1 MFHIY
6 LGNQLIYQPLDTGLA
21 LFNPKLTLEMG
32 KAGSLEFDIPPNNI
46 HYSDVRQ
53 LTSLVTVD
61 MDGEEIFRGRV
72 LSNERGFNNVR
83 HIYCEGNLAFLV
95 DSVQKTEKYTGTTR
109 ALFNKI
115 IAAHNARVEPSKR
128 FTVGQVTIDNRDII
142 ITGQSDDLNTGDI
155 DYKQIAIDSI
165 VGEWSDSL
173 ELIQTC
179 LIDYCGGYL
188 RTRYQNGVNYIDFV
202 KEYGGT
208 ASQEIE
214 LGKNLLDLSE
224 EISVEDLFTV
234 LIPLGD
240 DNLTIASVNGGRDEI
255 VDEEAVSLYGRIVR
269 THVFNNVNDP
279 TTLAENGVRYLLNNI
294 NVPRTVTITA
304 VDLHILDKNVS
315 AIRLGDRVHISS
327 GPHSMDEY
335 LVCTKIE
342 YDMSNPVNDKYT
354 FGNPK
359 QSLTERYKE
368 DKRIQNDVY
377 GNSAASGGGGGRGG
391 GSGGA
396 AAAEAAADAAEAIAE
411 EVTEE
416 TERKIGEFFDT
427 YIDLDPED
435 DGHIKLGSFYKEWTG
450 AKEILLNDVGID
462 LDIATGNINIK
473 SLKNMVDNNYEEIG
487 RQSGRID
494 VLQEDTQV
502 SLSALTERI
511 EEVDGVHQEHY
522 TEIRQISSRNAS
534 QISIVT
540 GELYDEIDRA
550 KAKEASIDLI
560 VENQQS
566 QINIKA
572 DKINLDA
579 AVTRIGNLEADVVD
593 ASKLKARIA
602 ALDTVTVNGTLS
614 AAGGLRASSIT
625 LGNNEPVYS
634 YMHYHSLSEENGVV
648 KLGPATTVGPTS
660 FNIADT
666 KFYKDGVSAAKTE
679 GAQSATIRSLG
690 INSVGSPYVYNG
702 SRYEDAVI
710 GWSVQATQGDGNL
723 YTTSGTL
730 TKAVNVDAAYNQ
742 GVNSVT
748 VSSLGAA
755 WSGYKLTGTAKASNG
770 ASRSATWDATWI
782 YNKGYS
788 DGQDAGSGGIDK
800 IYITMVSGS
809 SVGVRAY
816 FGSSYNF
823 AWLSP
828 GAYWD
833 GG

>member
-6 LGNQLIYQPLDTGLA
+6 LGGQLIYQPLDTTLA

-32 KAGSLEFDIPPNNI
+32 KAGSLEFDIPPNNV
-46 HYSDVRQ
+46 YYNNVRQ
-53 LTSLVTVD
+53 LTSMVTVD
-61 MDGEEIFRGRV
+61 MDGNEIFRGRV
-72 LSNERGFNNVR
+72 LSNERMFNNVR
-83 HIYCEGNLAFLV
+83 HIYCEGDLAFLV

-115 IAAHNARVEPSKR
+115 IAAHNSRVESSKR
-128 FTVGQVTIDNRDII
+128 FTVGQVTIDNREIV
-142 ITGQSDDLNTGDI
+142 ITGQSDDLNTGEI
-155 DYKQIAIDSI
+155 DYRQIAIDSI

-208 ASQEIE
+208 ATQEIE

-255 VDEEAVSLYGRIVR
+255 ADEDAVALYGRIVR

-304 VDLHILDKNVS
+304 VDLHILDNNIA

-342 YDMSNPVNDKYT
+342 YDMSNPANDRYT

-391 GSGGA
+391 GGGGA

-416 TERKIGEFFDT
+416 TERKIGKFYDS

-435 DGHIKLGSFYKEWTG
+435 DGHVKLGAFFKEWTG

-462 LDIATGNINIK
+462 LDIGTGNINIR
-473 SLKNMVDNNYEEIG
+473 SLKNMVDNNYTAIG
-487 RQSGRID
+487 EQNARID

-502 SLSALTERI
+502 SLESLTERI
-511 EEVDGVHQEHY
+511 EEVDGIHEEHY
-522 TEIRQISSRNAS
+522 TSISQIASQNAS
-534 QISIVT
+534 QISIVA
-540 GELYDEIDRA
+540 GELHDETNRA
-550 KAKEASIDLI
+550 MAKEASIDL
-560 VENQQS
+560 VVANQQS
-566 QINIKA
+566 QINLKA
-572 DKINLDA
+572 DQINLDA
-579 AVTRIGNLEADVVD
+579 AITRISNLEADDIFANRVVTAIAN
-593 ASKLKARIA
+593 ASLITAGYIQA
-602 ALDTVTVNGTLS
+602 TTLQGTS
-614 AAGGLRASSIT
+614 TIT
-625 LGNNEPVYS
+625 SPLIYMNNELVTTKT
-634 YMHYHSLSEENGVV
+634 HYHSLSANDNGVV
-648 KLGPATTVGPTS
+648 TLGTATTDGPTS

-679 GAQSATIRSLG
+679 GAQSATLRSLG
-690 INSVGSPYVYNG
+690 INSVGSPYIYDG
-702 SRYEDAVI
+702 HRYEDATI
-710 GWSVQATQGDGNL
+710 AWTVQATKGDGSL
-723 YTTSGTL
+723 YTISDTIK
-730 TKAVNVDAAYNQ
+730 KAVNVDAAYQ
-742 GVNSVT
+742 AGVDSFEAVT
-748 VSSLGAA
+748 VYVLGSSTTK
-755 WSGYKLTGTAKASNG
+755 Y
-770 ASRSATWDATWI
+770 D
-782 YNKGYS
+782 
-788 DGQDAGSGGIDK
+788 SGGSASGRD
-800 IYITMVSGS
+800 VGS
-809 SVGVRAY
+809 SVDTTYLYHSWDGVTFSPWRPSSSVY
-816 FGSSYNF
+816 YGGSSYSYN
-823 AWLSP
+823 LRGSSGRYYNSG
-828 GAYWD
+828 GAQTYYRKK
-833 GG
+833 

>member
-6 LGNQLIYQPLDTGLA
+6 LGGQLIYQPLDADLA

-32 KAGSLEFDIPPNNI
+32 KAGSLEFDIPPSNS
-46 HYSDVRQ
+46 HYSDIQQ
-53 LTSLVTVD
+53 LTSIVTAD
-61 MDGEEIFRGRV
+61 MDGDEIFRGRV
-72 LSNERGFNNVR
+72 LSNERMFNNVR
-83 HIYCEGNLAFLV
+83 HIYCEGDLAFLV
-95 DSVQKTEKYTGTTR
+95 DSVQKTEKYNGRTR
-109 ALFNKI
+109 ALFNKM
-115 IAAHNARVEPSKR
+115 IAAHNSRVEASKR
-128 FTVGQVTIDNRDII
+128 FTVGQVTIDDRDII
-142 ITGQSDDLNTGDI
+142 LTGQSEDINTGDI

-165 VGEWSDSL
+165 VDEWNSTY
-173 ELIQTC
+173 EQIQTC

-188 RTRYQNGVNYIDFV
+188 RTRYQNGVNYIDYV

-214 LGKNLLDLSE
+214 LGKNLLDLTE
-224 EISVEDLFTV
+224 EVSVEDLFTV

-240 DNLTIASVNGGRDEI
+240 DNLTIKSANNGSDEL
-255 VDEEAVSLYGRIVR
+255 VDSAAVAKYGRIVK

-279 TTLAENGVRYLLNNI
+279 GTLLENARRYLASNV

-304 VDLHILDKNVS
+304 VDLHLLDKS
-315 AIRLGDRVHISS
+315 IAAIRLGDKVHISS

-335 LVCTKIE
+335 LMCTKIE
-342 YDMSNPVNDKYT
+342 YDMANPANNKYT

-359 QSLTERYKE
+359 QTLTERYKE
-368 DKRIQNDVY
+368 DKRAENDTY
-377 GNSAASGGGGGRGG
+377 GNGGGGGSGRGG
-391 GSGGA
+391 GAA
-396 AAAEAAADAAEAIAE
+396 AAAEAAADAAAE
-411 EVTEE
+411 DAE
-416 TERKIGEFFDT
+416 TELDHFFTT
-427 YIDLDPED
+427 YIDLDGDD
-435 DGHIKLGSFYKEWTG
+435 DGTISLKV
-450 AKEILLNDVGID
+450 LLNDHRHIKNILESEVGID
-462 LDIATGNINIK
+462 FDAATGNINLY
-473 SLKNMVDNNYEEIG
+473 SLQKRVDDNSGAIAD
-487 RQSGRID
+487 QSGRID
-494 VLQEDTQV
+494 ILQEDTRV
-502 SLSALTERI
+502 SLTSLTERI
-511 EEVDGVHQEHY
+511 EEVNGIHQEHY
-522 TEIRQISSRNAS
+522 TSISQIASQNSS
-534 QISIVT
+534 QISIVA
-540 GELYDEIDRA
+540 GELRDETARA

-579 AVTRIGNLEADVVD
+579 AVTRISNLEADVVD

-660 FNIADT
+660 FSIADT

-800 IYITMVSGS
+800 IYITMISGS

>member
-6 LGNQLIYQPLDTGLA
+6 LGGQLIYQPLDADLA

-32 KAGSLEFDIPPNNI
+32 KAGSLEFDIPPSNS
-46 HYSDVRQ
+46 HYSDIQQ
-53 LTSLVTVD
+53 LTSIVTAD
-61 MDGEEIFRGRV
+61 MDGDEIFRGRV
-72 LSNERGFNNVR
+72 LSNERMFNNVR
-83 HIYCEGNLAFLV
+83 HIYCEGDLAFLV
-95 DSVQKTEKYTGTTR
+95 DSVQKTEKYNGRTR
-109 ALFNKI
+109 ALFNKM
-115 IAAHNARVEPSKR
+115 IAAHNSRVEASKQ
-128 FTVGQVTIDNRDII
+128 FTVGQVTIDDRDII
-142 ITGQSDDLNTGDI
+142 LTGQSEDINTGDI

-165 VGEWSDSL
+165 VDEWNSTY
-173 ELIQTC
+173 EQIQTC

-188 RTRYQNGVNYIDFV
+188 RTRYQNGVNYIDYV

-214 LGKNLLDLSE
+214 LGKNLLDLTE
-224 EISVEDLFTV
+224 EVSVEDLFTV

-240 DNLTIASVNGGRDEI
+240 DNLTIKSANNGSDEL
-255 VDEEAVSLYGRIVR
+255 VDSAAVAKYGRIVK

-279 TTLAENGVRYLLNNI
+279 GTLLENARRYLTSNV

-304 VDLHILDKNVS
+304 VDLHLLDKS
-315 AIRLGDRVHISS
+315 IAAIHLGDKVHISS

-335 LVCTKIE
+335 LMCTKIE
-342 YDMSNPVNDKYT
+342 YDMANPANNKYT

-359 QSLTERYKE
+359 QTLTERYKE
-368 DKRIQNDVY
+368 DKRAENDTY
-377 GNSAASGGGGGRGG
+377 GNGGGGGSGRGG
-391 GSGGA
+391 GAA
-396 AAAEAAADAAEAIAE
+396 AAAEAAADAAAE
-411 EVTEE
+411 DAE
-416 TERKIGEFFDT
+416 TELDHFFTT
-427 YIDLDPED
+427 YIDLDDET
-435 DGHIKLGSFYKEWTG
+435 GIVSLGAMLKQGKIYKN
-450 AKEILLNDVGID
+450 LLKSEVGID
-462 LDIATGNINIK
+462 LDASTGNVNIR
-473 SLKNMVDNNYEEIG
+473 SLQTRVDDNSGAIA
-487 RQSGRID
+487 RQSARID

-502 SLSALTERI
+502 SLTSLTERI
-511 EEVDGVHQEHY
+511 EEVNGIHQEHY
-522 TEIRQISSRNAS
+522 TSISQIASQNAS

-579 AVTRIGNLEADVVD
+579 AVTRISNLEADVVD

-660 FNIADT
+660 FSIADT

-800 IYITMVSGS
+800 IYITMISGS

>member
-6 LGNQLIYQPLDTGLA
+6 LGGQLIYQPLDASLA

-32 KAGSLEFDIPPNNI
+32 KAGSLEFDIPPNNV
-46 HYSDVRQ
+46 YYNNVRQ
-53 LTSLVTVD
+53 LTSMVTVD
-61 MDGEEIFRGRV
+61 MDGTEIFRGRV
-72 LSNERGFNNVR
+72 LSNERMFNNVR
-83 HIYCEGNLAFLV
+83 HIYCEGDLAFLV

-115 IAAHNARVEPSKR
+115 IAAHNSRVEASKR
-128 FTVGQVTIDNRDII
+128 FAVGQVTIDDREIV
-142 ITGQSDDLNTGDI
+142 ITGQSDDLNTGEI
-155 DYKQIAIDSI
+155 DYRQIAIDSI

-208 ASQEIE
+208 ATQEIE

-240 DNLTIASVNGGRDEI
+240 DNLTIASINGGRDEI
-255 VDEEAVSLYGRIVR
+255 VDEDAVALYGRIVR

-279 TTLAENGVRYLLNNI
+279 TTLAENGIRYLLNNI

-304 VDLHILDKNVS
+304 VDLHILDKNIA

-342 YDMSNPVNDKYT
+342 YDMSNPANDKYT

-377 GNSAASGGGGGRGG
+377 GNSASGGGGGRGG
-391 GSGGA
+391 GGGGGA

-473 SLKNMVDNNYEEIG
+473 SLKNMVDSNYQAIG
-487 RQSGRID
+487 EQNARID

-522 TEIRQISSRNAS
+522 TEIRQVSSQNAS
-534 QISIVT
+534 QISIVA
-540 GELYDEIDRA
+540 GELQDETNRA

-579 AVTRIGNLEADVVD
+579 AVTRINNLEADFAD
-593 ASKLKARIA
+593 LDKLRARISNLGYA
-602 ALDTVTVNGTLS
+602 SVGQLDVNSLD
-614 AAGGLRASSIT
+614 ADSIAIGET
-625 LGNNEPVYS
+625 PVYHRD
-634 YMHYHSLSEENGVV
+634 HYHSLMANSEGKVSM
-648 KLGPATTVGPTS
+648 GTATYSSANAS

-666 KFYKDGVSAAKTE
+666 KFYKDGVKAAKTE
-679 GAQSATIRSLG
+679 GAQSATLRSLG
-690 INSVGSPYVYNG
+690 ISSVGSPYVYDG
-702 SRYEDAVI
+702 HRYEDATI
-710 GWSVQATQGDGNL
+710 AWTVQATKGDGSL
-723 YTTSGTL
+723 YTISDTIK
-730 TKAVNVDAAYNQ
+730 KAVNVDAAYQ
-742 GVNSVT
+742 AGVDSFEAVT
-748 VSSLGAA
+748 VYVLGSSTTK
-755 WSGYKLTGTAKASNG
+755 Y
-770 ASRSATWDATWI
+770 D
-782 YNKGYS
+782 
-788 DGQDAGSGGIDK
+788 SGGSASGRD
-800 IYITMVSGS
+800 VGS
-809 SVGVRAY
+809 SVDTTYLYHSWDGVNFSPWRPSSSVY
-816 FGSSYNF
+816 YGGSSYSYN
-823 AWLSP
+823 LRGSSGRYYNSG
-828 GAYWD
+828 GAQTYYRKK
-833 GG
+833 

>member
-6 LGNQLIYQPLDTGLA
+6 LGGQLIYQPLDTSLA

-32 KAGSLEFDIPPNNI
+32 KAGSLEFDIPPNNTF
-46 HYSDVRQ
+46 YNNVRQ
-53 LTSLVTVD
+53 LTSMVTVD
-61 MDGEEIFRGRV
+61 MDGNEIFRGRV
-72 LSNERGFNNVR
+72 LSNERMFNNVR
-83 HIYCEGNLAFLV
+83 HIYCEGDLAFLV

-115 IAAHNARVEPSKR
+115 IAAHNSRVESSKR
-128 FTVGQVTIDNRDII
+128 FTVGQVTIDDREIV
-142 ITGQSDDLNTGDI
+142 ITGQSDDLNTGEI
-155 DYKQIAIDSI
+155 DYRQIAIDSI

-240 DNLTIASVNGGRDEI
+240 DNLTIASVNGGRDEL
-255 VDEEAVSLYGRIVR
+255 VDEDAVALYGRIVR

-342 YDMSNPVNDKYT
+342 YDMSNPANDKYT

-579 AVTRIGNLEADVVD
+579 AVTRISNLEADFAD
-593 ASKLKARIA
+593 LNKLRARISNLGYA
-602 ALDTVTVNGTLS
+602 SVGQLDVNNLD
-614 AAGGLRASSIT
+614 ADSIAIGET
-625 LGNNEPVYS
+625 PVYHRD
-634 YMHYHSLSEENGVV
+634 HYHSLTASSDGKVSM
-648 KLGPATTVGPTS
+648 GTATYSSANAS

-800 IYITMVSGS
+800 IYITMISGS

-823 AWLSP
+823 AWLSA
-828 GAYWD
+828 GAWWD

>member
-6 LGNQLIYQPLDTGLA
+6 LGGQLIYQPLDAGLA

-32 KAGSLEFDIPPNNI
+32 KAGSLEFDIPPNNV
-46 HYSDVRQ
+46 YYNNVRQ
-53 LTSLVTVD
+53 LTSMVTVD
-61 MDGEEIFRGRV
+61 MDGNEIFRGRV
-72 LSNERGFNNVR
+72 LSNERMFNNVR
-83 HIYCEGNLAFLV
+83 HIYCEGDLAFLV

-115 IAAHNARVEPSKR
+115 IAAHNSRVELSKR
-128 FTVGQVTIDNRDII
+128 FTVGQVTIDDREIV
-142 ITGQSDDLNTGDI
+142 ITGQSDDLNTGEI
-155 DYKQIAIDSI
+155 DYRQIAIDSI

-208 ASQEIE
+208 ATQEIE

-255 VDEEAVSLYGRIVR
+255 VDEDAVALYGRIVR

-279 TTLAENGVRYLLNNI
+279 TTLAENGVRYLLNNV

-304 VDLHILDKNVS
+304 VDLHILDNNIV

-342 YDMSNPVNDKYT
+342 YDMSNPANDRYT

-391 GSGGA
+391 GGGGA

-416 TERKIGEFFDT
+416 TERKIGKFFDT

-450 AKEILLNDVGID
+450 AKAILLNDVGID
-462 LDIATGNINIK
+462 LDIETGNINIK
-473 SLKNMVDNNYEEIG
+473 SLKNMVDNNYTAIG
-487 RQSGRID
+487 EQNARID

-502 SLSALTERI
+502 SLASLTERI
-511 EEVDGVHQEHY
+511 EEVDGIHEEHY
-522 TEIRQISSRNAS
+522 TSISQIASQNAS
-534 QISIVT
+534 QISIVA
-540 GELYDEIDRA
+540 GELHDETDRA

-560 VENQQS
+560 VSNQQS
-566 QINIKA
+566 QINLKA
-572 DKINLDA
+572 DQINLNAAITKIN
-579 AVTRIGNLEADVVD
+579 NLEADMID
-593 ASKLKARIA
+593 TKKIKARISSVGTISVNQVSA
-602 ALDTVTVNGTLS
+602 DTIYIGDT
-614 AAGGLRASSIT
+614 A
-625 LGNNEPVYS
+625 VYHAD
-634 YMHYHSLSEENGVV
+634 HYHSMSEIGDKIVM
-648 KLGPATTVGPTS
+648 GTATYSSDNAS

-666 KFYKDGVSAAKTE
+666 KKYKDGVKAAKTE
-679 GAQSATIRSLG
+679 GAQSATLRSLG
-690 INSVGSPYVYNG
+690 INSVGSPYSYEG
-702 SRYEDAVI
+702 HRYVDAVI
-710 GWSVQATQGDGNL
+710 AYDVQATSGDGVIHPD
-723 YTTSGTL
+723 TGTL
-730 TKAVNVDAAYNQ
+730 TKAVNVDAAYQ
-742 GVNSVT
+742 AGVDAVS
-748 VSSLGAA
+748 VSSLGAT
-755 WSGYKLTGTAKASNG
+755 WSGYKLSVTAKASNG
-770 ASRSATWDATWI
+770 AQKSGTYDATWI
-782 YNKGYS
+782 YNEGKA
-788 DGQDAGSGGIDK
+788 AGSSSGIDK
-800 IYITMVSGS
+800 IYITMISGN

-823 AWLSP
+823 TWLTP
-828 GAYWD
+828 GGYWD

>member
-1 MFHIY
+1 M
-6 LGNQLIYQPLDTGLA
+6 
-21 LFNPKLTLEMG
+21 
-32 KAGSLEFDIPPNNI
+32 
-46 HYSDVRQ
+46 
-53 LTSLVTVD
+53 
-61 MDGEEIFRGRV
+61 
-72 LSNERGFNNVR
+72 
-83 HIYCEGNLAFLV
+83 
-95 DSVQKTEKYTGTTR
+95 
-109 ALFNKI
+109 
-115 IAAHNARVEPSKR
+115 
-128 FTVGQVTIDNRDII
+128 
-142 ITGQSDDLNTGDI
+142 
-155 DYKQIAIDSI
+155 
-165 VGEWSDSL
+165 
-173 ELIQTC
+173 
-179 LIDYCGGYL
+179 IDYCGGYL

-224 EISVEDLFTV
+224 EVSVEDLFTV

-240 DNLTIASVNGGRDEI
+240 DNLTIASVNGGQDEI
-255 VDEEAVSLYGRIVR
+255 VDQDAVALYGRIVR

-279 TTLAENGVRYLLNNI
+279 STLAENGVRYLLNNI

-304 VDLHILDKNVS
+304 VDLHILDHTVS

-327 GPHSMDEY
+327 GPHSMDEF

-342 YDMSNPVNDKYT
+342 YDMSNPANDKYT

-416 TERKIGEFFDT
+416 TERKIGEFFDS

-511 EEVDGVHQEHY
+511 EEVNGIHQEHY
-522 TEIRQISSRNAS
+522 TEIRQVSSQNAS
-534 QISIVT
+534 QISIVA
-540 GELYDEIDRA
+540 GELQGEINRA
-550 KAKEASIDLI
+550 TAKEASIDLI

-572 DKINLDA
+572 DKTYVDTELLT
-579 AVTRIGNLEADVVD
+579 VTGLIQAESAKFDKLVSGQMRASFLATTDMSITGNLTHNDGYGYPLAYGDH
-593 ASKLKARIA
+593 SHSIA
-602 ALDTVTVNGTLS
+602 ANNDGTVTIGY
-614 AAGGLRASSIT
+614 SS
-625 LGNNEPVYS
+625 GRDK
-634 YMHYHSLSEENGVV
+634 G
-648 KLGPATTVGPTS
+648 S

-666 KFYKDGVSAAKTE
+666 KFYKDGVSAAIQSVTVDSIDKNGALDYSTTYKRYNVPVIATASNGKTGTATLVV
-679 GAQSATIRSLG
+679 GAT
-690 INSVGSPYVYNG
+690 
-702 SRYEDAVI
+702 D
-710 GWSVQATQGDGNL
+710 
-723 YTTSGTL
+723 
-730 TKAVNVDAAYNQ
+730 AYNH
-742 GVNSVT
+742 GYNSVT
-748 VSSLGAA
+748 VSSLGAT
-755 WSGYKLTGTAKASNG
+755 WSGYTLNVTAKASNG
-770 ASRSATWDATWI
+770 SPKSASWSADWI
-782 YNKGYS
+782 YNQGYS

-800 IYITMVSGS
+800 IYITMISGS

-823 AWLSP
+823 AWLSA

>member
-6 LGNQLIYQPLDTGLA
+6 LGGQLIYQPLDADLA

-32 KAGSLEFDIPPNNI
+32 KAGSLEFDIPPSNS
-46 HYSDVRQ
+46 HYSDIQQ
-53 LTSLVTVD
+53 LTSIVTAD
-61 MDGEEIFRGRV
+61 MDGDEIFRGRV
-72 LSNERGFNNVR
+72 LSNERIFNNVR
-83 HIYCEGNLAFLV
+83 HIYCEGDLAFLV
-95 DSVQKTEKYTGTTR
+95 DSVQKTEKYTGKTR
-109 ALFNKI
+109 ALFNKF
-115 IAAHNARVEPSKR
+115 IANHNSRVENSKK
-128 FTVGQVTIDNRDII
+128 FTVGQVTIDDRDIVL
-142 ITGQSDDLNTGDI
+142 TGQSEDINAGDI

-165 VGEWSDSL
+165 VDEWNTTF
-173 ELIQTC
+173 EQIQTC

-188 RTRYQNGVNYIDFV
+188 RTRYQNGVNYIDYV

-208 ASQEIE
+208 ATQEIE
-214 LGKNLLDLSE
+214 LGKNLLDLTE
-224 EISVEDLFTV
+224 EVSVEDLFTV

-240 DNLTIASVNGGRDEI
+240 DNLTIKSVNGGKDEL
-255 VDEEAVSLYGRIVR
+255 VDSNAVAKYGRIIK
-269 THVFNNVNDP
+269 THVFNNVNEAS
-279 TTLAENGVRYLLNNI
+279 TLLENARRYLASNV

-304 VDLHILDKNVS
+304 VDLHLLDQS
-315 AIRLGDRVHISS
+315 IAAIHLGDKVHISS

-335 LVCTKIE
+335 LMCTKIE
-342 YDMSNPVNDKYT
+342 YDMANPANNKYT

-359 QSLTERYKE
+359 QTLTERYKE
-368 DKRIQNDVY
+368 DKRAQNDTY
-377 GNSAASGGGGGRGG
+377 GNGGGGG
-391 GSGGA
+391 GSGGSASA
-396 AAAEAAADAAEAIAE
+396 AEAAEAAADAVAEEAEAE
-411 EVTEE
+411 LDH
-416 TERKIGEFFDT
+416 FFTT
-427 YIDLDPED
+427 YIDLDGDD
-435 DGHIKLGSFYKEWTG
+435 DGTISLKV
-450 AKEILLNDVGID
+450 LLNDHRHIKNILESEVGID
-462 LDIATGNINIK
+462 FDAATGNINLY
-473 SLKNMVDNNYEEIG
+473 SLQTRVDDN
-487 RQSGRID
+487 SGAIANQNARID

-522 TEIRQISSRNAS
+522 TEIRQVSSQNAS
-534 QISIVT
+534 QISIVA
-540 GELYDEIDRA
+540 GELHNETNRA
-550 KAKEASIDLI
+550 MAKEASIDLI

-572 DKINLDA
+572 DKTYVDTELLT
-579 AVTRIGNLEADVVD
+579 VTGLIEAESAKFDKLVSGQMRASFLATTDMSITGNLTHNDGNGYPLAYGDHSHSVT
-593 ASKLKARIA
+593 AS
-602 ALDTVTVNGTLS
+602 DDGTVTIGY
-614 AAGGLRASSIT
+614 SS
-625 LGNNEPVYS
+625 GRDK
-634 YMHYHSLSEENGVV
+634 G
-648 KLGPATTVGPTS
+648 S

-679 GAQSATIRSLG
+679 GAQSATLRSLG
-690 INSVGSPYVYNG
+690 INSVGSPYTYG
-702 SRYEDAVI
+702 GHRYVDAVI
-710 GWSVQATQGDGNL
+710 AYDVQATSGDGVIHPD
-723 YTTSGTL
+723 TGTL

-800 IYITMVSGS
+800 IYITMISGS